1 MGRLLDIART
11 LPNVAPPPRTRAS
24 EGVEQTTRIDQIAD
38 PTTGAPKPLP
48 SARSAQSAIRQT
60 IEYNP
65 TAADVLDVL
74 ARADAPLLHTAI
86 LKRLG
91 ERGHSKKEG
100 SQAIKFCQRRG
111 WIEHNLVS
119 GYVLTGGRPSNPS

>member
-11 LPNVAPPPRTRAS
+11 LPNVAPPPQTRAS
-24 EGVEQTTRIDQIAD
+24 EGVEQTTRIDQVAD
-38 PTTGAPKPLP
+38 PTTGTRKPLP
-48 SARSAQSAIRQT
+48 SAGSAQSAIRQT

-74 ARADAPLLHTAI
+74 VRADAPLQHTAI

-91 ERGHSKKEG
+91 ARGHSKKAG
-100 SQAIKFCQRRG
+100 SQAIKLCQRRG

-119 GYVLTGGRPSNPS
+119 GYILTDGKHRDPR